1 MKPDINFFLPV
12 RLRMKKIIPLCLA
25 AAFALGTGEAAA
37 QDVSR
42 VCTNPGIP
50 AIAVVGEEPSEE
62 RIRELAGLVR
72 QHGVTESPHYSIY
85 CRYGR
90 ADRNNRGILVH
101 NPQIVVVDDF
111 TPGIEAFH
119 EGVGDLSIFVHSV
132 SGQPGS
138 AGDFQHHS
146 PSDYGQGIF
155 TTGNAAD
162 YITGED
168 SYGIYAKH
176 FGEGRAGIDVR
187 NVSVR
192 TTGDFSHGVY
202 AMQKGSYRVRE
213 DGSSYRARGAV
224 IVNLIETDRD
234 RDQRVRPLV
243 ATSGDNA
250 DAVRAEYTRAAAFGH
265 IAVTVEGYDL
275 ATGGFLPLDAV
286 ASPQDPS
293 TYVFDPSRPSVR
305 NKNYD
310 PDDPSSPRFI
320 NVLVHPHRRD
330 AAGNRLETVDLRP
343 YTAVYLPVR
352 NLLYQPEYIVNPDYD
367 SSDPDSERR
376 IPNPD
381 YDPNVPEF
389 IAGSGNPAIWNGRYF
404 VSQGPIT
411 PDDVTACQGISTA
424 EGRRACYENR
434 VAARSGD
441 NRPNG
446 FEARGIYASHE
457 GHGDIRIRATDNDIR
472 TLGEGA
478 QGIYAIHTGRTIVCG
493 TPGSNCRAGG
503 GTTSGGGGISIVV
516 NGGTIS
522 TGDEDGIMGEG
533 EESHG
538 VWAVHRGDSGADE
551 ADGVTDD
558 IGTGNIAI
566 AIDGTNI
573 NTAGAHARGVFA
585 LIQQTCTVDTV
596 SGCMEA
602 DNLVAGTGVGD
613 IAIAVT
619 GGSIATKGTGGAYAV
634 QGRHENEGNIDVRMM
649 GGVTATT
656 EGDEAHGVYGEH
668 RGTTGAITLN
678 VMGGSVSTMGER
690 AYGVYGEHQGEEG
703 QVSITTAA
711 AVSTAGEQAHGVF
724 GWHVGMGDIT
734 LAVTGGSVTTAGADA
749 YGVRGIHTGTAGGLT
764 FRMTGGS
771 IETTG
776 DRAYGVGVWRQDDEG
791 DVTIDMTG
799 GSVATKGANA
809 HGLYA
814 GHEAVHVVTEEGT
827 EFRSGT
833 GNLNIDAGGSVMT
846 AGSGA
851 YGVYGMHTGTGNLG
865 IGVTVGGSVE
875 TAGEDAHGLSAL
887 HQGTGDVTV
896 DVGGSVTTAGAD
908 AHGLY
913 VQHQGTGT
921 VTVDVGGSVAT
932 AGEGAHGLYVQHQGM
947 GTVTV
952 GGSVTAMGADSDGI
966 RVVNE
971 DGDVTVTVAQGAR
984 VMGSRYGVVVSSGE
998 TAAAPTSTGGTGA
1011 GVRSDG
1017 LGVVGMGIAVPLAHG
1032 EDHFQVTNQGTITG
1046 GQAGVMIGANGQVEN
1061 WGAITGEETGVMM
1074 GANGRV
1080 DNRGPI
1086 TGGQTGVMIGDNGQV
1101 ENRGAIT
1108 GGQTG
1113 VMVGANGQVENHGM
1127 IEGQVGIQAGADS
1140 SVVISG
1146 TVRSTAG
1153 HEGTA
1158 IRFTEKAEKENTVTL
1173 RRGMNI
1179 VGDIRVYDQNDLVDA
1194 SDLSADDL
1202 LLRIVDQNNMPL
1214 RNVRLPTQSAG
1225 CRTEGGTL
1233 LCLDT
1238 TAFALTDEVL
1248 SDLTGNI
1255 HAAVIGNGLSAHAS
1269 GGDPAQGRVWAAP
1282 FGGAREQ
1289 NGVGGLTDGT
1299 HYFGGGMLGAGWGT
1313 VMHIGVFVGGSTGQL
1328 DVDNV
1333 QTIDMQ
1339 TVFGGVYAQRAL
1351 GDLLLDARFLMGSMN
1366 HDSRRMGPNAAV
1378 EYTSIF
1384 LSPEIGIAT
1393 NVQLMSRLHATP
1405 RLRVRYA
1412 GLFTEGFRE
1421 RGRDMQGQD
1430 TGWDLR
1436 YAKRDVQILE
1446 ARGQVGIPIA
1456 LENGGRI
1463 EPRVG
1468 LEGRYLLAGDT
1479 FDASLPT
1486 DGTFTGD
1493 AGGDRGVATGSLGLG
1508 MSLPVAD
1515 ATSLVGNF
1523 DGAFTT
1529 DDAWRA
1535 TGYVGLVYSF

>member
-25 AAFALGTGEAAA
+25 VAFALGTGEAAA
-37 QDVSR
+37 QDASR

-72 QHGVTESPHYSIY
+72 QHGVTDSPHYSIY

-192 TTGDFSHGVY
+192 TTGDHSHGVY
-202 AMQKGSYRVRE
+202 AWQQGSYRLDE
-213 DGSSYRARGAV
+213 DGNSYRAPGAV

-265 IAVTVEGYDL
+265 IAVTVEGYTL
-275 ATGGFLPLDAV
+275 ATGGFLPLDAVAV

-293 TYVFDPSRPSVR
+293 TYVFDPNRPSVP

-381 YDPNVPEF
+381 YDPDVPEF

-434 VAARSGD
+434 VAARSED
-441 NRPNG
+441 NRPTG
-446 FEARGIYASHE
+446 FNARGIYASHE
-457 GHGDIRIRATDNDIR
+457 GHGDIRIRATDNNIQ
-472 TLGEGA
+472 TGGERA
-478 QGIYAIHTGRTIVCG
+478 QGIYALHTGRTIVCG
-493 TPGSNCRAGG
+493 TPGSNCQAGG
-503 GTTSGGGGISIVV
+503 GTTPGGGGVSIVV
-516 NGGTIS
+516 TGGAIDTQ
-522 TGDEDGIMGEG
+522 G

-613 IAIAVT
+613 IDIAVT

-634 QGRHENEGNIDVRMM
+634 QGRHENEGNIVIDMM
-649 GGVTATT
+649 GVTATT

-668 RGTTGAITLN
+668 RGVMGDITMD
-678 VMGGSVSTMGER
+678 VIGGSVATMGER
-690 AYGVYGEHQGEEG
+690 AHGVYGEHQGEEG
-703 QVSITTAA
+703 KVSITTAA

-724 GWHVGMGDIT
+724 GWHVGMGDIA

-749 YGVRGIHTGTAGGLT
+749 YGVRGLHTGTAGGLT

-776 DRAYGVGVWRQDDEG
+776 ERAYGVGVRRQDDEG

-947 GTVTV
+947 ATVTV

-984 VMGSRYGVVVSSGE
+984 VMGGRYGVLVSSGV
-998 TAAAPTSTGGTGA
+998 TASAPTSTGGTGT

-1017 LGVVGMGIAVPLAHG
+1017 LGVVGTGIAVPLGHG
-1032 EDHFQVTNQGTITG
+1032 EDHFQFTNRATITG
-1046 GQAGVMIGANGQVEN
+1046 GQAGVMMGANGQVDN
-1061 WGAITGEETGVMM
+1061 RGAITGGQTGVMM
-1074 GANGRV
+1074 GANGR
-1080 DNRGPI
+1080 
-1086 TGGQTGVMIGDNGQV
+1086 V

-1113 VMVGANGQVENHGM
+1113 VMVGANGEVENPGM
-1127 IEGQVGIQAGADS
+1127 IEGQVGIQAGAAS
-1140 SVVISG
+1140 TVVISG
-1146 TVRSTAG
+1146 SVRSTAG
-1153 HEGTA
+1153 PEGTA
-1158 IRFTEKAEKENTVTL
+1158 IRFPDGGGNTVTL
-1173 RRGMNI
+1173 RRGMNL
-1179 VGDIRVYDQNDLVDA
+1179 VGDIRMYDQNDRVDA
-1194 SDLSADDL
+1194 SDLSADGL
-1202 LLRIVDQNNMPL
+1202 LLRIVVDRNDMPF

-1225 CRTEGGTL
+1225 CRTQGGTL
-1233 LCLDT
+1233 LCLNT

-1269 GGDPAQGRVWAAP
+1269 GGDPAKGRVWAAP

-1299 HYFGGGMLGAGWGT
+1299 HYFGGGMFGAGWGT
-1313 VMHIGVFVGGSTGQL
+1313 VMRIGVFVGGSTGQL

-1351 GDLLLDARFLMGSMN
+1351 GDLLLDARFLMGSVN
-1366 HDSRRMGPNAAV
+1366 HDSTRRMGTNSAAV

-1393 NVQLMSRLHATP
+1393 NVQLMSRLQATP

-1421 RGRDMQGQD
+1421 RGRNMLGQD